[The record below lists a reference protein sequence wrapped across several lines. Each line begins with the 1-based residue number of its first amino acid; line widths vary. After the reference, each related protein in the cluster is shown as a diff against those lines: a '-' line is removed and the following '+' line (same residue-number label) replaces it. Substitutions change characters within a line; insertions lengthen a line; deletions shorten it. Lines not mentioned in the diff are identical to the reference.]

1 MNAEDLRVGYYYKI
15 KGKAVKMD
23 GSTAADA
30 LRKTYGLTV
39 ERIPITKTLLDRL
52 NFNLGR
58 ESFFQLTDSIC
69 LFLKSNEIGY
79 EPTIEQSP
87 INPKDLY
94 DQIILPKIEYID
106 QLEDIFRCFNQKIE
120 L

>member
-1 MNAEDLRVGYYYKI
+1 MNAENLRVGYHYKI
-15 KGKAVKMD
+15 NGRAVKLD

-30 LRKTYGLTV
+30 LRKTYGLKT
-39 ERIPITKTLLDRL
+39 ERIPITRNLLDKL

-58 ESFFQLTDSIC
+58 ESFLQLNDSIC
-69 LFLKSNEIGY
+69 LFLKSNEVGY

-94 DQIILPKIEYID
+94 DQILLPKIEYLD

>member
-1 MNAEDLRVGYYYKI
+1 MNAGDLRVGYHYKI
-15 KGKAVKMD
+15 NGKIVKLDKFNLSD
-23 GSTAADA
+23 GIF
-30 LRKTYGLTV
+30 KTYGFKI
-39 ERIPITKTLLDRL
+39 ERIPITKNLLDKL
-52 NFNLGR
+52 NFNLGL
-58 ESFFQLTDSIC
+58 ESFLQLTGAIC
-69 LFLKSNEIGY
+69 LFLKSNEVGY

-94 DQIILPKIEYID
+94 DQILFPKIEYLD